1 MTEMTRPT
9 NFRRNLL
16 PAVLLLSLGMTGA
29 AAAQVI
35 PSAAAATIAA
45 SSANQSAIANPGP
58 AIAGFR
64 NATFGMTQAQVRSAI
79 ETEFKLQGTAIKAGE
94 NDIQHTAV
102 LNIQVPD
109 LVPGGGTANVAYVFG
124 YQTHKLIEVNILWS
138 KVVDPNITP
147 QMIYQNGQS
156 LQQYFA
162 GEGFP
167 PQRSTGNIA
176 TPDGVLLFRAT
187 DPTGN
192 AILLILSGTMAKD
205 QKSDKST
212 LTPAA
217 LTLAYAAN
225 PQHPDVFQLNKGSF

>member
-1 MTEMTRPT
+1 MTRPM

-29 AAAQVI
+29 AEAQAI
-35 PSAAAATIAA
+35 PAAAAP
-45 SSANQSAIANPGP
+45 SADQSATANPGP

-64 NATFGMTQAQVRSAI
+64 NASFGMTQAQVRSVI
-79 ETEFKLQGTAIKAGE
+79 ETEFKLKDAAIKPSE

-102 LNIQVPD
+102 LNVQVPD
-109 LVPGGGTANVAYVFG
+109 LVPGGGIANVAYVFG
-124 YQTHKLIEVNILWS
+124 YQSHKLIEVNILWS
-138 KVVDPNITP
+138 KLVDPNITP
-147 QMIYQNGQS
+147 QMIYQNGES

-176 TPDGVLLFRAT
+176 TPNGVLLFRAT
-187 DPTGN
+187 DTTGN
-192 AILLILSGTMAKD
+192 AVLLILSGSMAKD

-217 LTLAYAAN
+217 LTLAYAAD